1 MSAVEVR
8 EGKPMKLISC
18 QDILM
23 DSGGK
28 DMTSLI
34 KVMSIYQVE
43 IEAYVDK
50 IVKERVEAMLPMV
63 MPSPKAQVRTIL
75 LL

>member
-1 MSAVEVR
+1 
-8 EGKPMKLISC
+8 
-18 QDILM
+18 M

-50 IVKERVEAMLPMV
+50 IVKKEWKQCFLWLCHSQRPRYEQFYYYELIMISVQAIICHYG
-63 MPSPKAQVRTIL
+63 RDR
-75 LL
+75 

>member
-1 MSAVEVR
+1 
-8 EGKPMKLISC
+8 
-18 QDILM
+18 M